1 MERAAKGLLGAASG
15 GVIGIL
21 VSGLLATGAWGMVG
35 CMVGLATVV
44 GLLNLRLK
52 PDPKPAS
59 PGASLAGVLGGTGL
73 LLSLVVLLGQSVYV
87 QVAWRGGE
95 KPKLPLAIWP
105 LSEAAL
111 WVAVLLSSAAMISG
125 FLGWYQARKAPG
137 DYSGGRL
144 AQVAILAGAATLAV
158 AMLCYLTGYGFPMV

>member
-35 CMVGLATVV
+35 CMVGLAVVV
-44 GLLNLRLK
+44 GLLNVRLK
-52 PDPKPAS
+52 SDPRPAP

-87 QVAWRGGE
+87 QVGGGE

-105 LSEAAL
+105 VSEAAL
-111 WVAVLLSSAAMISG
+111 WVAVLLSSAAMVTG